1 MHAALLLFLAPLA
14 LGASTSMTKRQTP
27 YANTTLPEPSLPG
40 FLYINGELA
49 IIDGEVM
56 GSSTKLCDPNVDD
69 VLTCALNK
77 RASLVDPDDSGRTDI
92 VAALPV
98 NNNGDFFKLDYSAFL
113 RKCAVSQPE
122 LISKDGFVSCG
133 IDSKSTSML
142 SPVWSATDCTPQP
155 ARKNSPGPR

>member
-1 MHAALLLFLAPLA
+1 MHSALLLFLAPLA
-14 LGASTSMTKRQTP
+14 LGARSSMMRRQTP
-27 YANTTLPEPSLPG
+27 YANTSLPEPSLPG
-40 FLYINGELA
+40 FLYINGEPA

-56 GSSTKLCDPNVDD
+56 GISTKLCDPNVDD

-77 RASLVDPDDSGRTDI
+77 RASLLDPDDSGRSGI
-92 VAALPV
+92 VAALPA

-133 IDSKSTSML
+133 IDSKTISLLLT
-142 SPVWSATDCTPQP
+142 VWSTTNC
-155 ARKNSPGPR
+155 RS